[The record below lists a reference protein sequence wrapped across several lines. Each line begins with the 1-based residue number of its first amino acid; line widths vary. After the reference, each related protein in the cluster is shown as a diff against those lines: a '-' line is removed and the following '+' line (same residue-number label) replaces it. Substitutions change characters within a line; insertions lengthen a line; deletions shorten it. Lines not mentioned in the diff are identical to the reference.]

1 MIIQDRQTKALKI
14 CYKLHGN
21 QDEQNLHARA
31 NLAMLE
37 KRRDSHMVNFMY
49 KRKDI
54 SSYLDKKKLQTRAY
68 QAPKF
73 IVPNFNL
80 TQFKSSILYKGS
92 SLWNE
97 LQTETKNIP
106 TFSAFKNR
114 TKALSK

>member
-1 MIIQDRQTKALKI
+1 
-14 CYKLHGN
+14 
-21 QDEQNLHARA
+21 
-31 NLAMLE
+31 
-37 KRRDSHMVNFMY
+37 MVNFMY
-49 KRKDI
+49 KRKDK
-54 SSYLDKKKLQTRAY
+54 SSYLDQRNLQTRAY